1 MKPDPVTLI
10 AELTE
15 QHYTVYSEGTPV
27 TNRCEI
33 PAAVG
38 TIGIDPFGGCEI
50 TEVKPKC
57 IYLTFAGEIKELRPG
72 GSVCLSRTIEGRE
85 WSDGCTYDGIDYTL
99 TLIWP
104 LYAVGDIAA
113 SVN

>member
-15 QHYTVYSEGTPV
+15 QHYTVYSEGTPM
-27 TNRCEI
+27 TSRREI
-33 PAAVG
+33 SAARG
-38 TIGIDPFGGCEI
+38 PLGIERFGGCEI
-50 TEVKPKC
+50 TEVKPDC

-72 GSVCLSRTIEGRE
+72 ASVCLSRTIEGRE
-85 WSDGCTYDGIDYTL
+85 WSDGCTYDGTDYTL
-99 TLIWP
+99 TLTWP

-113 SVN
+113 SVD